1 MRSFT
6 SVELVSA
13 VDTVKTAAAREPVA
27 ITEHRKPKF
36 VLMSIDDYERMR
48 GGQDPNRAYRLEET
62 PDAILDILK
71 DEFNALDAKRLRPH
85 AEEQAKPASRS
96 THHGRAS
103 FETPAARA
111 PQDEDRKREPKIGP
125 ASGNA

>member
-13 VDTVKTAAAREPVA
+13 IDTVKTAAARGPVA

-36 VLMSIDDYERMR
+36 VLMSYDDYERMQ
-48 GGQDPNRAYRLEET
+48 GASDPNRAYRLEET

-71 DEFNALDAKRLRPH
+71 DEFQALDARRDGRTPPEH
-85 AEEQAKPASRS
+85 A
-96 THHGRAS
+96 
-103 FETPAARA
+103 
-111 PQDEDRKREPKIGP
+111 
-125 ASGNA
+125 

>member
-6 SVELVSA
+6 SVELVSS

-36 VLMSIDDYERMR
+36 VLMSYDDYERIK
-48 GGQDPNRAYRLEET
+48 GTSDPNRAYLLEET

-71 DEFNALDAKRLRPH
+71 GEFKALDTRRA
-85 AEEQAKPASRS
+85 
-96 THHGRAS
+96 GRTS
-103 FETPAARA
+103 PE
-111 PQDEDRKREPKIGP
+111 
-125 ASGNA
+125 NA

>member
-36 VLMSIDDYERMR
+36 VLMSYDDYERLS
-48 GGQDPNRAYRLEET
+48 GASDPNRAYLLEET

-71 DEFNALDAKRLRPH
+71 DEFNSLD
-85 AEEQAKPASRS
+85 S
-96 THHGRAS
+96 
-103 FETPAARA
+103 
-111 PQDEDRKREPKIGP
+111 KREGRT
-125 ASGNA
+125 SLENA

>member
-36 VLMSIDDYERMR
+36 VLMSYEDYERMR
-48 GGQDPNRAYRLEET
+48 GAEDPNRAYRLDET
-62 PDAILDILK
+62 PDTILDILK
-71 DEFNALDAKRLRPH
+71 DEFEALDAKR
-85 AEEQAKPASRS
+85 A
-96 THHGRAS
+96 GRARP
-103 FETPAARA
+103 E
-111 PQDEDRKREPKIGP
+111 
-125 ASGNA
+125 NA

>member
-36 VLMSIDDYERMR
+36 VLMSYDDYERMH
-48 GGQDPNRAYRLEET
+48 GANDPNRAYRLEET
-62 PDAILDILK
+62 PDAILNILK
-71 DEFNALDAKRLRPH
+71 DEFRSLDSRRDGRTPPENA
-85 AEEQAKPASRS
+85 
-96 THHGRAS
+96 
-103 FETPAARA
+103 
-111 PQDEDRKREPKIGP
+111 
-125 ASGNA
+125 

>member
-36 VLMSIDDYERMR
+36 VLMSYDDYERMR
-48 GGQDPNRAYRLEET
+48 GAEDPNRAYRLEET

-71 DEFNALDAKRLRPH
+71 DEFQALDTRRA
-85 AEEQAKPASRS
+85 
-96 THHGRAS
+96 GRV
-103 FETPAARA
+103 TP
-111 PQDEDRKREPKIGP
+111 D
-125 ASGNA
+125 NA

>member
-36 VLMSIDDYERMR
+36 VLMSMDDYERLS
-48 GGQDPNRAYRLEET
+48 GADDPNRAYRLEET
-62 PDAILDILK
+62 PDAVLDILK
-71 DEFNALDAKRLRPH
+71 DEFRALDSRREGRTPPEH
-85 AEEQAKPASRS
+85 A
-96 THHGRAS
+96 
-103 FETPAARA
+103 
-111 PQDEDRKREPKIGP
+111 
-125 ASGNA
+125 